1 MSDQGEN
8 EKPNFKVLE
17 FDNVKS
23 ISEKRDKDEA
33 EKNKVLVD
41 MFKRMSER
49 AAKGELDGFVMTLRT
64 TKGSVESLIG
74 GLSKDFDFIGY
85 VGMLESLKMRLLDI
99 MSQFSYMYY
108 TSLDKEEDNG
118 PKKED

>member
-1 MSDQGEN
+1 MSDQDEN
-8 EKPNFKVLE
+8 EKPKFKVLE

-23 ISEKRDKDEA
+23 IFEERDKDEA
-33 EKNKVLVD
+33 EKNKVLAD
-41 MFKRMSER
+41 MFKNMSER

-74 GLSKDFDFIGY
+74 GLSRGFDFIGY
-85 VGMLESLKMRLLDI
+85 VGMLESLKLRLLDI

-108 TSLDKEEDNG
+108 TSPDEEEDNG